1 VVNPALSFIADEKE
15 PTVIGSLDFLKYL
28 RCHPFLCLKSEPS
41 MHQSAK
47 SCADT
52 DLRSLLKHQHK
63 TVYSICRLFAR
74 TYKEHQHL
82 FTNIIAAASQNI
94 RSRKDGTDKQTM
106 LWRACVN
113 MAALHSIGMEEEAT
127 PGMEFKSPDYQRSMS
142 ELGEAI
148 GNASDYDKFLLFIGF
163 EKISS
168 GDLFGPV
175 QRPAPAATKTAHFI
189 PYLKEKLV
197 WN

>member
-1 VVNPALSFIADEKE
+1 MNQP
-15 PTVIGSLDFLKYL
+15 
-28 RCHPFLCLKSEPS
+28 
-41 MHQSAK
+41 AK

-74 TYKEHQHL
+74 TYKEHQRL
-82 FTNIIAAASQNI
+82 FINIIAAASQNI
-94 RSRKDGTDKQTM
+94 RSRKDGSNKQTM

-113 MAALHSIGMEEEAT
+113 MAALHSIGMEAEPNRA
-127 PGMEFKSPDYQRSMS
+127 MEFKSPDYQRSMT
-142 ELGEAI
+142 ELGAAI
-148 GNASDYDKFLLFIGF
+148 GSASDYEKFLLFIGF
-163 EKISS
+163 EKIGSE
-168 GDLFGPV
+168 DLFGPV
-175 QRPAPAATKTAHFI
+175 QRSVEPAAKPAHFI

>member
-1 VVNPALSFIADEKE
+1 LSFIADEKE
-15 PTVIGSLDFLKYL
+15 PAVIESLDFLEYL
-28 RCHPFLCLKSEPS
+28 RRHPFLCLKSEPN

-82 FTNIIAAASQNI
+82 FINIIAAASQNI
-94 RSRKDGTDKQTM
+94 RSRNDGTDKQTM

-113 MAALHSIGMEEEAT
+113 MAALHSIGMEAEPSRT
-127 PGMEFKSPDYQRSMS
+127 MEFKSPDYQRSMS
-142 ELGEAI
+142 ELGEVL

-168 GDLFGPV
+168 GDLFGSGQRPV
-175 QRPAPAATKTAHFI
+175 QASSKTAHFI